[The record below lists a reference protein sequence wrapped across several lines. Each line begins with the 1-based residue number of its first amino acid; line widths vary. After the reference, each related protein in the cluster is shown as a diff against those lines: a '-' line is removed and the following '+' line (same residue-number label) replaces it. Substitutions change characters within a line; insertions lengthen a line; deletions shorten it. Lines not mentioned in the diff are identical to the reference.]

1 MNFDIRTDRGGS
13 EPASAE
19 FGPPAEAAARRKR
32 RLVVGGGIALL
43 LLAGWLLHERT
54 SKPALDASAL
64 AQAPT
69 VSVAVPG
76 RTTVAATVNATGML
90 AARHEMPVGS
100 VGEGGQVASVPVE
113 AGQWVAKGQVLAV
126 LDRSVQ
132 VEQLAAQQA
141 QIAAADADA
150 RLAEANLERAL
161 KLVDRGFISRADVD
175 RLTATRDGAR
185 ARVRLA
191 RAQYGETGA
200 RVRRLSIVAPDAGLV
215 LERRVEPGQVVG
227 AGNAVLFRIAKAG
240 EMEMQAQVGE
250 VDLARVATGAEVQV
264 KPVGAPRA
272 YAGKV
277 WQVAPFVDPQTRQG
291 MVRIALAYAPG
302 LRAGGFASAVIQAGT
317 MVAPLLPDSAILN
330 DGHNSYVFVVGPN
343 NRTQRRNIRIG
354 LVTDRGVAVASGLAG
369 DERVVLRAGGFLSAG
384 EAVIPRV
391 VKP

>member
-1 MNFDIRTDRGGS
+1 
-13 EPASAE
+13 
-19 FGPPAEAAARRKR
+19 
-32 RLVVGGGIALL
+32 
-43 LLAGWLLHERT
+43 
-54 SKPALDASAL
+54 
-64 AQAPT
+64 
-69 VSVAVPG
+69 
-76 RTTVAATVNATGML
+76 
-90 AARHEMPVGS
+90 
-100 VGEGGQVASVPVE
+100 
-113 AGQWVAKGQVLAV
+113 V

-161 KLVDRGFISRADVD
+161 KLIDKGFISRADVD

-200 RVRRLSIVAPDAGLV
+200 RVRRLSIVAPEAGLV

-227 AGNAVLFRIAKAG
+227 AGSAVLFRIAKAG

-250 VDLARVATGAEVQV
+250 VDLARIATGAAVQV
-264 KPVGAPRA
+264 TPVGAPRA
-272 YAGKV
+272 YPGKV

-291 MVRIALAYAPG
+291 TVRIALAYAPG
-302 LRAGGFASAVIQAGT
+302 LRAGGFAGAVIQAGT

-330 DGHNSYVFVVGPN
+330 DGHKSYVFVVGPH
-343 NRTQRRNIRIG
+343 NRTQRRDIRIG
-354 LVTDRGVAVASGLAG
+354 LVTDHGVAVASGLAG
-369 DERVVLRAGGFLSAG
+369 NERVVLRAGGFLSAG
-384 EAVIPRV
+384 EAVVPRV